1 MAEVKISEYS
11 VENIVKSFGGAKAL
25 SNVSMSVSGGEVHCL
40 AGENGSGKSTLIK
53 IMSGVHAPDS
63 GLIRLADK
71 EFSELSPREAVREG
85 IQVIFQD
92 FSLLPNLTVA
102 ENIALPTYIFEN
114 SRLISKR
121 QTKKI
126 ASEALN
132 LIGVDIDVSS
142 SVSDISIASKQLV
155 AIARAT
161 NLGVKMLFMD
171 EPTTALTRKEINR
184 LFTVVTQLKKR
195 GVATVFVSHKIDEIQ
210 EICNTITVLR
220 NGEVVAD
227 GLMKDFGPQSIS
239 KAMTGQDV
247 STTRIAPALKLDE
260 KRVVEVKQ
268 LTSKPTFTDIS
279 FSVAPGEI
287 LGVTGLLGSG
297 RTELAEAIFGKYPV
311 DSGEVFVDGTKIHL
325 NSSKDALAAGIG
337 YVPPDR
343 LTQGLFLEQSILR
356 NLVAVGIDQYKNRWG
371 QLSQKNLSS
380 AGSKWISDLKIK
392 TNNSKNPVTSL
403 SGGNQQRVVLA
414 KWFAINPH
422 LMILNGPTVGVD
434 VGSKREILEIIRD
447 RAKNGMAFLVVS
459 DDIPELVQICH
470 RILVIKNGKISKEFS
485 ESELNESALY
495 KELN

>member
-1 MAEVKISEYS
+1 MARVKISEYS

-71 EFSELSPREAVREG
+71 EFSDLSPREAVREG

-92 FSLLPNLTVA
+92 FSLLPNLSVA

-126 ASEALN
+126 AAEALN

-184 LFTVVTQLKKR
+184 LFTVVSQLKKR

-227 GLMKDFGPQSIS
+227 GLMKDFESKSIS

-247 STTRIAPALKLDE
+247 STTRIAPPLKSSQ
-260 KRVVEVKQ
+260 KRVIEVKQ

-287 LGVTGLLGSG
+287 LGITGLLGSG

-311 DSGEVFVDGTKIHL
+311 DSGEIVVDGTKIHL
-325 NSSKDALAAGIG
+325 NSSQDALAAGIG

-356 NLVAVGIDQYKNRWG
+356 NLVAVGIDQYKSGWG
-371 QLSQKNLSS
+371 QLSQKNLAL

-414 KWFAINPH
+414 KWFAMNPH

-459 DDIPELVQICH
+459 DDIPELIQICH
-470 RILVIKNGKISKEFS
+470 RILVIKSGKISKEFS
-485 ESELNESALY
+485 ESGLSESALY

>member
-1 MAEVKISEYS
+1 MARVKISEYS

-71 EFSELSPREAVREG
+71 EFLELSPREAVQEG

-102 ENIALPTYIFEN
+102 ENIALPTHIFEN
-114 SRLISKR
+114 SRFISKK
-121 QTKKI
+121 QTQNI
-126 ASEALN
+126 ATAALD
-132 LIGVDIDVSS
+132 LIGVDIDVNS
-142 SVSDISIASKQLV
+142 SVSDISIASKQLI

-171 EPTTALTRKEINR
+171 EPTTALTRKEINK
-184 LFTVVTQLKKR
+184 LFTVINQLRKR
-195 GVATVFVSHKIDEIQ
+195 GVATIFVSHKIDEIQ

-227 GLMKDFGPQSIS
+227 GLMKSFGSKSIS

-247 STTRIAPALKLDE
+247 LTTRIAPLLKIT
-260 KRVVEVKQ
+260 KKNVVEVKK
-268 LTSKPTFTDIS
+268 LTTKPTFEDIS

-287 LGVTGLLGSG
+287 LGLTGLLGSG

-311 DSGEVFVDGTKIHL
+311 DSGEIVVEGKKIKV
-325 NSSKDALAAGIG
+325 NSSTAALAAGIG

-356 NLVAVGIDQYKNRWG
+356 NLVAIGIDRYKGGWG
-371 QLSQKNLSS
+371 QISQKNLMVS
-380 AGSKWISDLKIK
+380 GHKWISELKIK
-392 TNNSKNPVTSL
+392 TKNSQNPVTSL

-434 VGSKREILEIIRD
+434 VGSKREILEIIRN
-447 RAKNGMAFLVVS
+447 RAKKGMAFLLVS
-459 DDIPELVQICH
+459 DDIPELIQICH
-470 RILVIKNGKISKEFS
+470 RVLVIKNGKISKEFS
-485 ESELNESALY
+485 KSMLKESVLY

>member
-1 MAEVKISEYS
+1 MARVKISEYS

-121 QTKKI
+121 QTRKI

-184 LFTVVTQLKKR
+184 LFTVVNQLKKR

-311 DSGEVFVDGTKIHL
+311 DSGEVFVNGTKIHL

>member
-1 MAEVKISEYS
+1 
-11 VENIVKSFGGAKAL
+11 
-25 SNVSMSVSGGEVHCL
+25 
-40 AGENGSGKSTLIK
+40 
-53 IMSGVHAPDS
+53 
-63 GLIRLADK
+63 
-71 EFSELSPREAVREG
+71 
-85 IQVIFQD
+85 
-92 FSLLPNLTVA
+92 
-102 ENIALPTYIFEN
+102 
-114 SRLISKR
+114 
-121 QTKKI
+121 
-126 ASEALN
+126 
-132 LIGVDIDVSS
+132 
-142 SVSDISIASKQLV
+142 
-155 AIARAT
+155 
-161 NLGVKMLFMD
+161 MD

-184 LFTVVTQLKKR
+184 LFTVVNQLKKR

>member
-1 MAEVKISEYS
+1 MARVKISEYS

-63 GLIRLADK
+63 GLIRLGDK

-184 LFTVVTQLKKR
+184 LFTVVNQLKKR

-247 STTRIAPALKLDE
+247 STTRIAPPLKLAK
-260 KRVVEVKQ
+260 KRVVEVKH

-311 DSGEVFVDGTKIHL
+311 DSGEVFVNGTKIHL

-356 NLVAVGIDQYKNRWG
+356 NLVAVGIDQYRNRWG
-371 QLSQKNLSS
+371 QLSQKNLTS
-380 AGSKWISDLKIK
+380 AGGKWISDLKIK